1 MFKILNIQSFSYV
14 SQRPV
19 GGIEKHVRTFVI
31 LWSYPLPF
39 QDSPMSKREM
49 EEASESIVIGPDTTF
64 SPLFWNEE
72 GVAIG
77 DYDSFFIGDEEYST
91 SSIIGFKE
99 WFLQVDKYDPY
110 TDIAQFMTEGM
121 EEWINLEYEFA
132 KQIRSMIPKEV
143 GLYYKFLLEI
153 IVFRL
158 LLSLASS
165 I

>member
-1 MFKILNIQSFSYV
+1 MVLSTSLSRFSNV
-14 SQRPV
+14 
-19 GGIEKHVRTFVI
+19 EKRNGRSVRVNCNRTRYDI
-31 LWSYPLPF
+31 
-39 QDSPMSKREM
+39 
-49 EEASESIVIGPDTTF
+49 F
-64 SPLFWNEE
+64 SLFWNEE

-121 EEWINLEYEFA
+121 EEWVNLEYEFA